1 MNIEIRNLTKNFGD
15 QVLFRDFNLDI
26 VERQTTAII
35 GESGLGK
42 TTLLRMIAGLDD
54 AYTGQITNVPDRLTF
69 LFQEDLLLPW
79 KNVVE
84 NIVFP
89 VQEIFSDLEM
99 QEKTEDLLALTQ
111 LTGHE
116 TKYPD
121 ALSGGMRR
129 RVALCRALIYPA
141 DLLLLDEPFSGLDS
155 AMRNRIADRVLSRLS
170 GEKTIVIVTHNE
182 SIISRCD
189 QTIDC
194 NGHGHDVN

>member
-116 TKYPD
+116 AKYPD